1 MMFEKDYYV
10 RSKISNYEDYRKRN
24 LDKVAS
30 ELKDYFKWDKNTR
43 ILDYGAATGC
53 LLSALKRLG
62 IKHMVGT
69 DISYWAI
76 EFGRKKYNL
85 SNNELQHYN
94 RELLEQRFDYILML
108 DVLEHICDE
117 ELDNTL
123 CITNAWNILI
133 RIPVAI
139 KDGDDYLLEV
149 SKCDKSHIQCHDKQW
164 WKSLLS
170 RHGYVFNG
178 PINLPTIY
186 DSDGV
191 FVGIFKKDI
200 NGGE

>member
-24 LDKVAS
+24 LDKMAS
-30 ELKDYFKWDKNTR
+30 ELKDYFKWDENTR

-53 LLSALKRLG
+53 LLSALKLLG
-62 IKHMVGT
+62 IKYLIGT

-94 RELLEQRFDYILML
+94 RELLEQEFDYILML

-117 ELDNTL
+117 ELDQTL
-123 CITNAWNILI
+123 CMTNTGNILLV
-133 RIPVAI
+133 RIPIAA
-139 KDGDDYLLEV
+139 KEGDGYLLEV
-149 SKCDKSHIQCHDKQW
+149 SNCDKSHIQCHDRQW
-164 WKSLLS
+164 WKSLLA

-178 PINLPTIY
+178 TINLPTIY

-191 FVGIFKKDI
+191 FVGIFKKNI
-200 NGGE
+200 KI